1 MYDLL
6 WTKKATVHLLL
17 LNKKNSNY
25 LFNRQIFLTKYKL
38 YSWNWEKK
46 EFPEESD
53 TSASLLIDVRTGF
66 FNYCS
71 ITFLFLKKCLD
82 TE

>member
-1 MYDLL
+1 MELG
-6 WTKKATVHLLL
+6 
-17 LNKKNSNY
+17 
-25 LFNRQIFLTKYKL
+25 
-38 YSWNWEKK
+38 EK

-53 TSASLLIDVRTGF
+53 TSASLQIDVRTGF

-71 ITFLFLKKCLD
+71 ITFLILKKCLD

>member
-17 LNKKNSNY
+17 LNKKTAIIYSTDR
-25 LFNRQIFLTKYKL
+25 FFLTKYKC
-38 YSWNWEKK
+38 YSWNWGKE

-53 TSASLLIDVRTGF
+53 TSASLLIDVRTGVF
-66 FNYCS
+66 
-71 ITFLFLKKCLD
+71 
-82 TE
+82 